1 MQASLSQQPVQPPR
15 PREAVGNDRSR
26 DDVRLTDGDSW
37 PVIQQ
42 PIPDWEW
49 GPDDERRK
57 R

>member
-26 DDVRLTDGDSW
+26 DDVRLPDGDSW

-42 PIPDWEW
+42 PIPDWDW